1 MKRGSYLRRIKAEYF
16 VHLLKC
22 RIMPE
27 VSRYGDIPRRALT
40 LIFEWIDL
48 HKDELIENWKRIEER
63 KPLKERDTFARFTL
77 NDFTIEWP
85 NGADFAPEY
94 LYEIGK

>member
-1 MKRGSYLRRIKAEYF
+1 MPAIFSKFKKYVSPFNSAVKRGSYLRRIKAEYF

-27 VSRYGDIPRRALT
+27 VSRYGDIPRRALI

-48 HKDELIENWKRIEER
+48 HKDELIENWKRIEGR
-63 KPLKERDTFARFTL
+63 KPLKKIEPL
-77 NDFTIEWP
+77 N
-85 NGADFAPEY
+85 
-94 LYEIGK
+94 